1 MEDNGNPNQL
11 IATCLFMLIVGIII
25 YVNSL
30 SKKKNDTII
39 LKEDRLKNNF
49 NSYLNNKGLVLIIF
63 SSLFLLILIL
73 LWILYLFLL
82 EWMCQ

>member
-1 MEDNGNPNQL
+1 MEDKGNPNQL

-63 SSLFLLILIL
+63 SSLFLLILITMS
-73 LWILYLFLL
+73 LFDKL
-82 EWMCQ
+82 

>member
-73 LWILYLFLL
+73 L
-82 EWMCQ
+82 